1 MEKNK
6 IFNIHNTNINI
17 EKLNEKSGSL
27 LGFFS
32 SRNKKE
38 VIGYIIYKSNMIFG
52 LSDSTLVQYDLLKE
66 KQVLE
71 INVIL

>member
-6 IFNIHNTNINI
+6 IFYIHTSNINI

-27 LGFFS
+27 LGFFTS
-32 SRNKKE
+32 KSRKE
-38 VIGYIIYKSNMIFG
+38 VIAYIIYKSNMIFG
-52 LSDSTLVQYDLLKE
+52 LSDSTLVQYELLKE

-71 INVIL
+71 INV